1 MNVTQVKNP
10 AVWKSLKVLFI
21 AAPTLFLINI
31 FFGFDNAL
39 TVGEIPRWQLLLH
52 LHAGSVGWITL
63 SAIGVAIWVLTGQRD
78 VSAGYEKFVTGLIWA
93 AVIAFAAYVPL
104 FGLAFS
110 RPGGLLVTL
119 HPIFGAAAVI
129 VLWTSA
135 IYALIQLG
143 KQPVT
148 TTTHILAATALLVAA
163 IGATMGAL
171 LSMERVVGEFLP
183 IEAGVNRVDLHAA
196 MLGIY
201 LFLVASAIIEWFTVG
216 DPSQKWTIWG
226 LLQAL
231 IWGVSAALFPLA
243 FFVNAVYQ
251 VLPVLTLSLL
261 LGAVL
266 FLVRTGWRA
275 LRRGLGGLNKWPFL
289 GTIWLIV
296 YMGLVVTL
304 IAMLITSGNLN
315 NIPSWIFIFLDH
327 SSFVG
332 MMTNLILGVLS
343 ARSQASRHVLA
354 WGEPAAAWL
363 INLGI
368 PIFIGLKAAADIRY
382 GAFVMGIGV
391 LLGVLTMLMR
401 LRASE

>member
-1 MNVTQVKNP
+1 MAIPRVKNP

-21 AAPTLFLINI
+21 AAPVIFLINI

-39 TVGEIPRWQLLLH
+39 TTGEIPRWQILIH

-63 SAIGVAIWVLTGQRD
+63 SAIGVGIWVLTGQRD
-78 VSAGYEKFVTGLIWA
+78 VSAGYEKFVGGLIWA
-93 AVIAFAAYVPL
+93 AVIAFGAYVPL

-119 HPIFGAAAVI
+119 HPIFGGASMIILWISGVYAVI
-129 VLWTSA
+129 
-135 IYALIQLG
+135 QLR
-143 KQPVT
+143 KQSVT

-163 IGATMGAL
+163 IGATIGAL
-171 LSMERVVGEFLP
+171 LSMERVVGQFLP
-183 IEAGVNRVDLHAA
+183 LSGADRVDAHAS
-196 MLGIY
+196 MMGIY
-201 LFLVASAIIEWFTVG
+201 LFLVASAIIEWFTAD
-216 DPSQKWTIWG
+216 DPNKRWSIWG

-231 IWGVSAALFPLA
+231 VWGISASLFPAAYFLNL
-243 FFVNAVYQ
+243 VDQMV
-251 VLPVLTLSLL
+251 PVLTLLLL

-266 FLVRTGWRA
+266 FLARTGWRV
-275 LRRGLGGLNKWPFL
+275 LRRGPGGLKTWPFL

-296 YMGLVVTL
+296 YLALVLTL
-304 IAMLITSGNLN
+304 IVLLVSSGGFNGVPAWMLIL
-315 NIPSWIFIFLDH
+315 FDH
-327 SSFVG
+327 SAFVG

-343 ARSQASRHVLA
+343 ARSRESRSVLA

-382 GAFVMGIGV
+382 GAFVMGTGVLIGV
-391 LLGVLTMLMR
+391 VTMLMR